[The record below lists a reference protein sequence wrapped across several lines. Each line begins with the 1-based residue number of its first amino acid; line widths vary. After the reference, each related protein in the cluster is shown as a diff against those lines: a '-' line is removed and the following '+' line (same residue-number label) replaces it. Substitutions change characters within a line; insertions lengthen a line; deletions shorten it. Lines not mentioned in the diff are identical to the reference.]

1 MDRSH
6 TMPIYMAKSRS
17 TQSEIHNFEA
27 FLALLH
33 SISHKLTFGF
43 FKIPSLILNFNVALD
58 DLH

>member
-43 FKIPSLILNFNVALD
+43 FKIPS
-58 DLH
+58 H